1 MPTVNLSSF
10 AGAGSQFFDNSGV
23 PLAGGLIYSYL
34 AGTTTPLVTYT
45 SSTGL
50 TAHPNPIVLDSAGR
64 INEVWIPEGTN
75 CKFVLQTSTNV
86 LIGTYDSLFPIASL
100 PVSIYNGGTG
110 ATTAEGARIN
120 LGLGT
125 FLVPT
130 GSLIMWPSV
139 TIPSDWKL
147 CNGDAISRTTFATL
161 FSLIGTTFGA
171 GDGTTTFN
179 LPNYKNRMPY
189 GADTVAVGATGGS
202 ANAIVV
208 SHNHGGVTGGQSNQH
223 IHAYSGTTTNQSNG
237 HVHISGMP
245 SDFGPFGV
253 GVITST
259 SGKDGAVNYATSP
272 VTGPVDTGHTHDYSG
287 NTGNTNVDHTHS
299 IATDGASGTN
309 ANLPPYLGINFII
322 KT

>member
-23 PLAGGLIYSYL
+23 PLAGGLIYTYL
-34 AGTTTPLVTYT
+34 AGTTTPLVSYT

-64 INEVWIPEGTN
+64 VNEVWIPEGTN
-75 CKFVLQTSTNV
+75 SKFVLQTSTNV

-110 ATTAEGARIN
+110 ATTAAGARSN
-120 LGLGT
+120 LGLGA

-130 GSLIMWPSV
+130 GSILMWSAG

-161 FSLIGTTFGA
+161 FALIGTTFGA
-171 GDGTTTFN
+171 GNGSTTFN
-179 LPNYKNRMPY
+179 IPNYKNRMPY
-189 GADTVAVGATGGS
+189 GADIVAIGATGGS
-202 ANAIVV
+202 ADATLVSHTHTATSVVTDPGHAHTGTTGNQSV
-208 SHNHGGVTGGQSNQH
+208 SHNHGVNAYIGNGTGGANAGLQVADTISYETPTGRANTSDQS
-223 IHAYSGTTTNQSNG
+223 SN
-237 HVHISGMP
+237 
-245 SDFGPFGV
+245 
-253 GVITST
+253 
-259 SGKDGAVNYATSP
+259 
-272 VTGPVDTGHTHDYSG
+272 
-287 NTGNTNVDHTHS
+287 HTHS
-299 IATDGASGTN
+299 FTTAGEGTSISVATSISTVGSSATN